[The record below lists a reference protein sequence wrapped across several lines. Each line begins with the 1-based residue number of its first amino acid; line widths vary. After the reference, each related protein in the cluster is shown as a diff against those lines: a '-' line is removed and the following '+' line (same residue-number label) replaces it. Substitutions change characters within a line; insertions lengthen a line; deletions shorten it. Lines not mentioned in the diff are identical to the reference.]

1 MRLKQKHNIKLICM
15 DSFSKFIDIKNYEL
29 SYSMFSLPINGNDI
43 LATAKSQNKAFMKVN
58 FFVKSVLDYS
68 IAYTVDD
75 AIRMKQVF
83 GEADNNFITLPDFA
97 ETTLLEAIHSKL
109 SMLCGD
115 ATFID
120 QISLKDLETEV
131 GYDLIPEPKPEYNL
145 PDIDEWVSEYSFY
158 AIPWWM
164 RYDLSTYDDE
174 AADDKDLEKFRAAL
188 AANAVNELSIIDGE
202 VNSLFSENGE
212 ALPVEKAELID
223 LAEVKKKGK
232 WEPKIV

>member
-1 MRLKQKHNIKLICM
+1 M